1 MKKIIFLSSL
11 LLLLNGCI
19 ESVALLS
26 SSVGG
31 ASSGKFV
38 QSSLQSTISYGI
50 KKQTGKTPIGHA
62 LAYAEKNNP
71 ERKKETC
78 ISFVEKTRSEF
89 CTIAKNKI
97 SSTNRVIKEKVAST
111 VKKIPKAKD
120 LVSQEIVIKPKKEVV
135 LNKSSYVN
143 SFNHSKKSPRELAIL
158 FQTEMKNLKEK
169 LSKKYLASR

>member
-1 MKKIIFLSSL
+1 MKRAFL
-11 LLLLNGCI
+11 LLFITFILNGCA
-19 ESVALLS
+19 ESLAFLGTTA
-26 SSVGG
+26 GG
-31 ASSGKFV
+31 ASSSKML
-38 QSSLQSTISYGI
+38 QSSLQTVASYGI
-50 KKQTGKTPIGHA
+50 KSQTGKSPLGHA

-97 SSTNRVIKEKVAST
+97 SLTNRAVKEKIAST

-120 LVSQEIVIKPKKEVV
+120 LVSQMIVIKPKNEVI
-135 LNKSSYVN
+135 LKNSSYVN
-143 SFNHSKKSPRELAIL
+143 SFNQSKKTPRELAII

-169 LSKKYLASR
+169 LIKKYLTSG